1 MTTERALIAKKLFDG
16 QNWQT
21 DKALLL
27 DTEGR
32 ITDVVPAGE
41 VPSGLKLERLDDGFV
56 APGFVDLQVNGGG
69 GALFNNDPSV
79 EGIRKICAAHAA
91 YGVTALLPTLI
102 TDTDAVRVAA
112 IAAGAEAA
120 RQNVPGFAGLHLE
133 GPHLSLPKKGAHDP
147 KLIRAMNDDDVAL
160 LISARKTLPM
170 LVVTVAPES
179 ATPEQVKKLV
189 AGGVKV
195 SIGHTNSTAAD
206 VAALADAG
214 ATLITHLFNA
224 MSPFTGREPGVVG
237 AALNIGSLDVGL
249 ICDGFHV
256 DVQSMALAVRAKQGP
271 GKVFLVSDAMS
282 TVGTDVT
289 EIVLND
295 RVIKRAGGRLTLED
309 GTLAGADL
317 ELATAVRV
325 LTQKVGVELGEALR
339 MASLYP
345 ARAGGLPHGG
355 TIEKGA
361 PANLVWLGDDLM
373 PKKTFIGGQEFRA
386 G

>member
-16 QNWQT
+16 ENWQT
-21 DKALLL
+21 GKALLL
-27 DTEGR
+27 DAEG
-32 ITDVVPAGE
+32 VVSGLIPVGE
-41 VPSGLKLERLDDGFV
+41 VPSGIMVETLDDGFL

-79 EGIRKICAAHAA
+79 EGIKKICSAHAA

-147 KLIRAMNDDDVAL
+147 KLIRAMTDDDVAL
-160 LISARKTLPM
+160 LISARKKLPI

-206 VAALADAG
+206 VAALAEAG

-249 ICDGFHV
+249 ICDGYHV
-256 DVQSMALAVRAKQGP
+256 DVGSMALAVRAKQGP

-282 TVGTDVT
+282 TVGTNVT

-295 RVIKRAGGRLTLED
+295 RVIKRAEGRLTLED

-325 LTQKVGVELGEALR
+325 LTQKVGVDLGEALR

-355 TIEKGA
+355 TIEKGV
-361 PANLVWLGDDLM
+361 PADLVWLGDDLM
-373 PKKTFIGGQEFRA
+373 PKKTLIGGKA
-386 G
+386 VGA